1 LKGRAKWLK
10 KADNTAIAD
19 KKKAK
24 QDAKKAK
31 QSTRDNFSEEKFSAR
46 VVKPQVQSWKVDENM
61 TEEILEKKVAEL
73 IASRGR
79 KGTDPK
85 TVLYQLEVLAK
96 VARYFGPRKEIPVL
110 MHLISSMFDVNRNL
124 DDYMDLRT
132 WRTCRQCLMR
142 IVTILEQNKSLVLSV
157 ITAEDITDIVMS
169 GKQQADFIKL
179 DAASGT
185 AADDPKAVNPN
196 ELKLAGSLENY
207 LIRLEDEY
215 TKSLQQINPHTQVCP
230 LLPTL
235 PCPYSSIVS
244 GLCDSSL

>member
-1 LKGRAKWLK
+1 MKGRAKWLK
-10 KADNTAIAD
+10 KADNSAIAD

-31 QSTRDNFSEEKFSAR
+31 QSTRDNFSEEKFSAK
-46 VVKPQVQSWKVDENM
+46 VKPQVQSWKVDENM

-110 MHLISSMFDVNRNL
+110 MHLISSMFDVNRSL

-157 ITAEDITDIVMS
+157 ITSEDITDIVMS
-169 GKQQADFIKL
+169 GKQQSDFIKIEATS
-179 DAASGT
+179 DET
-185 AADDPKAVNPN
+185 KTVNPN
-196 ELKLAGSLENY
+196 VLKLAGSLENY

-215 TKSLQQINPHTQVCP
+215 TKSLQQINPHTQVQTSTSIP
-230 LLPTL
+230 LLN
-235 PCPYSSIVS
+235 SSIL
-244 GLCDSSL
+244 GLCYSTL